1 MKANIIKIVI
11 GLIFLIVFNVLFFLL
26 GGTERSDTEW
36 VCYGFIHAAYLC
48 LLVTPLFCN
57 AGKGETVLSAS
68 LYLRALFYFFTELV
82 IGIGFIWYDS
92 YNPIPIVWSAIIQ
105 GILLAV
111 FLILQLMSVLANDAT
126 KASLAK
132 QRQERV
138 YIRSLAENLKEA
150 MRQVNDPALRK
161 QIANCYESLR
171 NSSLESFPEAA
182 AAEME
187 LEGAVN
193 TLCSAIEIGDMS
205 KLTQQ
210 IQNVQVAMRHRNQ
223 AIRMA
228 RYS

>member
-92 YNPIPIVWSAIIQ
+92 YNPIPIVWPAIIQ

-171 NSSLESFPEAA
+171 NSSLKSFPEAA

-223 AIRMA
+223 AIRMV